1 MGAFARNRLRRLRP
15 RMEEEIVVDD
25 IDENSATDTQQV
37 DDPTTSVMPLLYIQQ
52 NKIVTGQNKV
62 FIQGPSQVATS
73 QSKQHIVIHRP
84 INTVSTAATSQAQ
97 KHILL
102 RKSTSTAQ
110 ILPLNTTQ
118 GNQTNAQVGKH
129 TFAYLGTLIKPNK
142 SRESVVIPAGTL
154 TPAQIT
160 KPKLVITPVISQL
173 APTST
178 STTSGSQSQAP
189 KHMANLILPV
199 NISQQSGTTK
209 PSMFNLKI
217 NNGQLSTES
226 KGTITVLRESKT
238 TNSTTHPPPLH
249 PIKMSLLSA
258 NKNNSNS
265 IDSIKI
271 TENPDSA
278 VITPIPKKEDNQPE
292 KRKKTISNILRSST
306 EKRMKKQHIPKSPQD
321 SLVDSNYALSSPESE
336 QDKDKKTQNDDDI
349 TLIKVI
355 PSEDKVS
362 KLNTN
367 MDDDIRIEIIKTPIN
382 CNAEITLDNKSEA
395 KSNNYDET
403 KEQLNQNNMHFDASK
418 ILDWKDGVGTLPGSN
433 LQFRM
438 NEFGIMEVVDEDEI
452 SKQNKDGIGD
462 KENVCLTQNS
472 SKTSSGIVNNTNIEK
487 KADERKSRS
496 VNADTVYHCEA
507 CGCYGLAAEFES
519 PISCSPSCTEVIE
532 AKKQPANRKDKD
544 PKEVRIKKK
553 RKKLLQESQLLQGS
567 KEIDEKS
574 DEKTQDKTK
583 EVDEEKEV
591 LASIDDEIQT
601 DSSESKFPWQRGKSG
616 FSWPKY
622 LDHCKAKAAPV
633 KLFKDPFPY
642 SKNHFRAGMKL
653 EGIDPEHP
661 SRYCVLTIAEVVGY
675 RMRVHFDGYPENYDF
690 WINADSMNIFP
701 AGWSEKNGKKLDPPK
716 GYTSGN
722 FNWNAYLKICKA
734 PVAAKNLFPNKG
746 ALQTV
751 FPTGFRVGMKLEAVD
766 RKHSSLLC
774 VASIAGLMDSRIL
787 VHFDSWDDVYDYW
800 ADTSSPYIHPV
811 GWSHH
816 NGRALTPPNNYKDAK
831 TFTWDAY
838 LKETSSVAA
847 PARAFKQRPPCAF
860 RRGMKLEAVDKRVP
874 QLIRV
879 ATVEDVKDH
888 QLKIKFD
895 GWPDSHAYWVDDDS
909 PDIHPV
915 GWCVK
920 TGHPLEPPLIDQLI
934 DRPECGTYG
943 CRGIGHIKGPKFATH
958 NSASGCPYSPQNLN
972 KSVQLPDRYSLAK
985 NNDSYEVDDCE
996 KEETQDSSKPEKT
1009 DKKIEK
1015 SQKSDGILMIE
1026 KEKQKDG
1033 DSSDKN
1039 DKNDKSGNTLE
1050 NDKSENTSES
1060 NKSENRS
1067 ENDKSENRSENDES
1081 ENRSENDKSE
1091 NGSENKK
1098 SENRSENDESENRSE
1113 NDKSENKPQNDKSEN
1128 KSENDKSE
1136 NISENDKSENKPEND
1151 KSDNRSENDKSE
1163 NKPENDK
1170 SENGSENDKSE
1181 NRSEDSDKSNK
1192 LKNLHSDGQT
1202 DDDEVSRKR
1211 KKRHQNSEEPLF
1223 SVSNVTNGDVQTWN
1237 AAIAV
1242 NTANA
1247 ANAVNTVNAV
1257 NAVNTTNAVNTAN
1270 AAIVNV
1276 ANVVNTANA
1285 AYAADIPVKQLRK
1298 ELYQSV
1304 YNPGYDPLPNAPHI
1318 WAKHSNAL
1326 NRVVSKQTTNPRR
1339 WSNEEVIKF
1348 VQSMPNCAEAGNTFR
1363 QNNIDGESFLML
1375 TQEDLVS
1382 VLRLRLGPAIK
1393 LYNSIVLLRQKAS

>member
-1 MGAFARNRLRRLRP
+1 SVKQHNFVNNRLFVN

-25 IDENSATDTQQV
+25 IDESSATDTQQV
-37 DDPTTSVMPLLYIQQ
+37 DDPATSVMPLLYIQQ
-52 NKIVTGQNKV
+52 NKVRSTQSSNINQTIVSPNTQLAAIINPVNNQIVTGQNKV

-84 INTVSTAATSQAQ
+84 INTVSTAATSQTQ

-173 APTST
+173 TPTPT
-178 STTSGSQSQAP
+178 STTSGSQSQAA

-292 KRKKTISNILRSST
+292 KRKKTISNILRGST

-321 SLVDSNYALSSPESE
+321 SLADSNYALSSPESE

-382 CNAEITLDNKSEA
+382 CNTEVTPDNKNET
-395 KSNNYDET
+395 KSNNCDET
-403 KEQLNQNNMHFDASK
+403 KEQLNQNNTLNQNNMHFDASK

-438 NEFGIMEVVDEDEI
+438 NEFGIMEVVDEDES

-519 PISCSPSCTEVIE
+519 PISCSPSCTE
-532 AKKQPANRKDKD
+532 
-544 PKEVRIKKK
+544 
-553 RKKLLQESQLLQGS
+553 
-567 KEIDEKS
+567 
-574 DEKTQDKTK
+574 
-583 EVDEEKEV
+583 
-591 LASIDDEIQT
+591 
-601 DSSESKFPWQRGKSG
+601 FPWQRGKSG

-642 SKNHFRAGMKL
+642 SKNHFRVGMKL

-787 VHFDSWDDVYDYW
+787 VHFDSWDEVYDYW
-800 ADTSSPYIHPV
+800 ADASSPYIHPV

-816 NGRALTPPNNYKDAK
+816 NGRALMPPNTYKDAK
-831 TFTWDAY
+831 SFTWDAY
-838 LKETSSVAA
+838 LKETGSVAA

-895 GWPDSHAYWVDDDS
+895 GWPDNHAYWVDDDS

-920 TGHPLEPPLIDQLI
+920 TGHPLEPPLIDQLT

-958 NSASGCPYSPQNLN
+958 NSASGCPYSSQNLN
-972 KSVQLPDRYSLAK
+972 KSVQLLDRYSLAK
-985 NNDSYEVDDCE
+985 NNDSHEADDHE
-996 KEETQDSSKPEKT
+996 MEIQENSKLEKT
-1009 DKKIEK
+1009 DKKTEK
-1015 SQKSDGILMIE
+1015 SQKSDKLVPLDDGILMIE

-1033 DSSDKN
+1033 DSS
-1039 DKNDKSGNTLE
+1039 
-1050 NDKSENTSES
+1050 
-1060 NKSENRS
+1060 
-1067 ENDKSENRSENDES
+1067 
-1081 ENRSENDKSE
+1081 
-1091 NGSENKK
+1091 
-1098 SENRSENDESENRSE
+1098 
-1113 NDKSENKPQNDKSEN
+1113 
-1128 KSENDKSE
+1128 
-1136 NISENDKSENKPEND
+1136 
-1151 KSDNRSENDKSE
+1151 ENDKSE

-1170 SENGSENDKSE
+1170 SENRSENDTSENKPENDQSENGSENDKSE
-1181 NRSEDSDKSNK
+1181 NRPENSDKSNK

-1202 DDDEVSRKR
+1202 DDDEISKKR
-1211 KKRHQNSEEPLF
+1211 KKRHQNSEEPSF
-1223 SVSNVTNGDVQTWN
+1223 SVSNITNGDVQTWN
-1237 AAIAV
+1237 V
-1242 NTANA
+1242 ANA
-1247 ANAVNTVNAV
+1247 ASVA
-1257 NAVNTTNAVNTAN
+1257 
-1270 AAIVNV
+1270 NV
-1276 ANVVNTANA
+1276 ANVVNTMNAANA

-1304 YNPGYDPLPNAPHI
+1304 YNPGYNPLPNAPHI

-1348 VQSMPNCAEAGNTFR
+1348 VQSMPNCAEAGNIFR

>member
-1 MGAFARNRLRRLRP
+1 MALADNFKT
-15 RMEEEIVVDD
+15 MDEEIVVDD
-25 IDENSATDTQQV
+25 VEEHSTVDTQQT

-52 NKIVTGQNKV
+52 NKVRSTKSSNVNQTLVSPSTQLAAIINPVKNQIVTGQNKV
-62 FIQGPSQVATS
+62 FIQGSNQVSTS
-73 QSKQHIVIHRP
+73 QSKQHIVIHRSP

-110 ILPLNTTQ
+110 IVPLNTTQ

-142 SRESVVIPAGTL
+142 SRESVVIPAGAL
-154 TPAQIT
+154 TQTQITT

-173 APTST
+173 AQTST
-178 STTSGSQSQAP
+178 STTSGSQSQP
-189 KHMANLILPV
+189 GKHMANLILPV
-199 NISQQSGTTK
+199 NIPQQSGTTK
-209 PSMFNLKI
+209 SSMFNLKI

-249 PIKMSLLSA
+249 PIAKMSLLNA
-258 NKNNSNS
+258 NKGNSNS

-292 KRKKTISNILRSST
+292 KRKKTISNILRGST
-306 EKRMKKQHIPKSPQD
+306 EKRMKKQNIPKSPQD
-321 SLVDSNYALSSPESE
+321 SLADTNYALSSPESE
-336 QDKDKKTQNDDDI
+336 QDKDKKAQNDDDI

-367 MDDDIRIEIIKTPIN
+367 VDDDIKIEIIKTPTNSNI
-382 CNAEITLDNKSEA
+382 ETSPDIKTEA

-403 KEQLNQNNMHFDASK
+403 KEQLNQNKNLDASK
-418 ILDWKDGVGTLPGSN
+418 VLDWKDGVGTLPGSN

-438 NEFGIMEVVDEDEI
+438 NEFGIMEVLDEDE
-452 SKQNKDGIGD
+452 SNKQNKDGIGD

-472 SKTSSGIVNNTNIEK
+472 SKTSSGTVNTNIEK
-487 KADERKSRS
+487 KADDRKSRS
-496 VNADTVYHCEA
+496 VSADTVYHCEA

-532 AKKQPANRKDKD
+532 ARKQPTNRKDKD
-544 PKEVRIKKK
+544 LKEVRMKKK
-553 RKKLLQESQLLQGS
+553 RKRLLQEPQWS
-567 KEIDEKS
+567 KEIDERS
-574 DEKTQDKTK
+574 DDKIK
-583 EVDEEKEV
+583 LEMDEEKDTM
-591 LASIDDEIQT
+591 AGIDDEIQG
-601 DSSESKFPWQRGKSG
+601 DSSESKYPWQRGKLG

-622 LDHCKAKAAPV
+622 LEHCKAKAAPV

-642 SKNHFRAGMKL
+642 SKNHFRVGMKL

-675 RMRVHFDGYPENYDF
+675 RMRLHFDGYPENYDF
-690 WINADSMNIFP
+690 WVNADSMNIFP
-701 AGWSEKNGKKLDPPK
+701 AGWAEKNGKKLNPPK
-716 GYTSGN
+716 GYTSAN

-746 ALQTV
+746 ALHPV

-774 VASIAGLMDSRIL
+774 VATIAGLMDSRIL
-787 VHFDSWDDVYDYW
+787 VHFDSWDEVYDYW
-800 ADTSSPYIHPV
+800 ADASSPYIHPV

-816 NGRALTPPNNYKDAK
+816 NGRVLMPPNNYKDTK
-831 TFTWDAY
+831 SFTWDAY
-838 LKETSSVAA
+838 LRETGSLAA

-860 RRGMKLEAVDKRVP
+860 RRGMKLEVVDKRVP

-888 QLKIKFD
+888 LLKIKFD
-895 GWPDSHAYWVDDDS
+895 GWPDNHAYWVDDDS

-915 GWCVK
+915 GWCSK
-920 TGHPLEPPLIDQLI
+920 TGHPLEPPLTPDNLN

-943 CRGIGHIKGPKFATH
+943 CRGIGHVKGPKFATH

-972 KSVQLPDRYSLAK
+972 KSGQMPDRLNLTK
-985 NNDSYEVDDCE
+985 G
-996 KEETQDSSKPEKT
+996 QDSHEAYDYEQDLQEKIKLEKS
-1009 DKKIEK
+1009 DRIKIEK
-1015 SQKSDGILMIE
+1015 SEKSDKLLFSDEGILMIE
-1026 KEKQKDG
+1026 KEIKEEG

-1039 DKNDKSGNTLE
+1039 DKC
-1050 NDKSENTSES
+1050 
-1060 NKSENRS
+1060 ENRS
-1067 ENDKSENRSENDES
+1067 EN
-1081 ENRSENDKSE
+1081 
-1091 NGSENKK
+1091 
-1098 SENRSENDESENRSE
+1098 
-1113 NDKSENKPQNDKSEN
+1113 
-1128 KSENDKSE
+1128 
-1136 NISENDKSENKPEND
+1136 
-1151 KSDNRSENDKSE
+1151 
-1163 NKPENDK
+1163 
-1170 SENGSENDKSE
+1170 
-1181 NRSEDSDKSNK
+1181 SDKSNK
-1192 LKNLHSDGQT
+1192 FKNLHSDGQT

-1211 KKRHQNSEEPLF
+1211 RKRHPNSDESLF
-1223 SVSNVTNGDVQTWN
+1223 SVSNVTYGDLHWST
-1237 AAIAV
+1237 
-1242 NTANA
+1242 TSYA
-1247 ANAVNTVNAV
+1247 AN
-1257 NAVNTTNAVNTAN
+1257 
-1270 AAIVNV
+1270 
-1276 ANVVNTANA
+1276 
-1285 AYAADIPVKQLRK
+1285 IPVKQLRK

-1304 YNPGYDPLPNAPHI
+1304 YNPGYNPLPNAPHI

-1348 VQSMPNCAEAGNTFR
+1348 IQSMPNCAEAGNVIR
-1363 QNNIDGESFLML
+1363 QNNIDGEAFLML

>member
-1 MGAFARNRLRRLRP
+1 MPMINATPA

-25 IDENSATDTQQV
+25 IDENSTADTQHS
-37 DDPTTSVMPLLYIQQ
+37 DGTTTPVMPLLYIQQ
-52 NKIVTGQNKV
+52 NKVRSTLSPSVNQNLVSPSTQLAAIINPVNNQIVTGQNKV

-110 ILPLNTTQ
+110 IVPLNTTQ

-142 SRESVVIPAGTL
+142 SRESVVIPAGAL
-154 TPAQIT
+154 TPTQIT

-173 APTST
+173 AQST
-178 STTSGSQSQAP
+178 STTSSQSQPP

-199 NISQQSGTTK
+199 NIPQQSCSTK

-249 PIKMSLLSA
+249 PIAKMSLLNA
-258 NKNNSNS
+258 NKGNSNS

-292 KRKKTISNILRSST
+292 KRKKTISNILRGST
-306 EKRMKKQHIPKSPQD
+306 EKRLKKQNIPKSPQD
-321 SLVDSNYALSSPESE
+321 SLADANYALSSPECE
-336 QDKDKKTQNDDDI
+336 QDKDKKAHNDDDI

-355 PSEDKVS
+355 PSEDKVP

-367 MDDDIRIEIIKTPIN
+367 MDDDIKIEIIKTPTN
-382 CNAEITLDNKSEA
+382 VETVPDNKSEA
-395 KSNNYDET
+395 KSNNYEET
-403 KEQLNQNNMHFDASK
+403 KEQLNTLNQNNTNFDASK
-418 ILDWKDGVGTLPGSN
+418 VLDWKDGVGTLPGSN

-438 NEFGIMEVVDEDEI
+438 NEFGIMEVVDEDE
-452 SKQNKDGIGD
+452 SNKQNKDGIGD

-472 SKTSSGIVNNTNIEK
+472 SKTSPGIVNNTNVEK
-487 KADERKSRS
+487 KAEDRKSRS
-496 VNADTVYHCEA
+496 VSADTVYHCEA

-519 PISCSPSCTEVIE
+519 PISCSPSCTEVME
-532 AKKQPANRKDKD
+532 AKKQSANRKDKD
-544 PKEVRIKKK
+544 LKEVRMKKK
-553 RKKLLQESQLLQGS
+553 RKRLLQEPQWP
-567 KEIDEKS
+567 KEMDERS
-574 DEKTQDKTK
+574 DEKTHDKIK
-583 EVDEEKEV
+583 LEMDEEKD
-591 LASIDDEIQT
+591 AIAGMDDEIQG
-601 DSSESKFPWQRGKSG
+601 DSSESKYPWQRGKLG

-622 LDHCKAKAAPV
+622 LEHCKAKAAPV

-642 SKNHFRAGMKL
+642 SKNHFRVGMKL

-675 RMRVHFDGYPENYDF
+675 RMRLHFDGYPENYDF

-701 AGWSEKNGKKLDPPK
+701 AGWSEKNGKKLNPPK
-716 GYTSGN
+716 GYTSGT

-734 PVAAKNLFPNKG
+734 SVAAKNLFPNKG

-751 FPTGFRVGMKLEAVD
+751 FTTGFRVGMKLEAVD

-787 VHFDSWDDVYDYW
+787 VHFDSWDEVYDYW
-800 ADTSSPYIHPV
+800 ADASSPYIHPV

-816 NGRALTPPNNYKDAK
+816 NGRVLMPPNNYKDPK
-831 TFTWDAY
+831 SFTWDMY
-838 LKETSSVAA
+838 LRETGSVAA

-860 RRGMKLEAVDKRVP
+860 KRGMKLEAVDKRVP

-888 QLKIKFD
+888 LLKIKFD
-895 GWPDSHAYWVDDDS
+895 GWPDNHAYWVDDDS

-915 GWCVK
+915 GWCAK
-920 TGHPLEPPLIDQLI
+920 TGHPLEPPLTPDNLN

-943 CRGIGHIKGPKFATH
+943 CRGIGHVRGPKFLTH

-972 KSVQLPDRYSLAK
+972 KSGQMPDRLNLSK
-985 NNDSYEVDDCE
+985 NHDSHEAYDYEGEIQE
-996 KEETQDSSKPEKT
+996 KIKLEKTDRIKIEKPEKS
-1009 DKKIEK
+1009 DKLLF
-1015 SQKSDGILMIE
+1015 SDDGMLMIE
-1026 KEKQKDG
+1026 KEIKQEDG

-1039 DKNDKSGNTLE
+1039 DK
-1050 NDKSENTSES
+1050 
-1060 NKSENRS
+1060 SENRS
-1067 ENDKSENRSENDES
+1067 EN
-1081 ENRSENDKSE
+1081 
-1091 NGSENKK
+1091 
-1098 SENRSENDESENRSE
+1098 
-1113 NDKSENKPQNDKSEN
+1113 
-1128 KSENDKSE
+1128 
-1136 NISENDKSENKPEND
+1136 
-1151 KSDNRSENDKSE
+1151 
-1163 NKPENDK
+1163 
-1170 SENGSENDKSE
+1170 
-1181 NRSEDSDKSNK
+1181 SDKSNK
-1192 LKNLHSDGQT
+1192 FKNLHSDGQT
-1202 DDDEVSRKR
+1202 DDDEISRKR
-1211 KKRHQNSEEPLF
+1211 KKRHPNLEESLF
-1223 SVSNVTNGDVQTWN
+1223 TVSNVTYGDLHWSS
-1237 AAIAV
+1237 
-1242 NTANA
+1242 
-1247 ANAVNTVNAV
+1247 
-1257 NAVNTTNAVNTAN
+1257 TT
-1270 AAIVNV
+1270 
-1276 ANVVNTANA
+1276 
-1285 AYAADIPVKQLRK
+1285 AYAANIPVKQLRK

-1304 YNPGYDPLPNAPHI
+1304 YNPGYNPLPNAPHI

-1326 NRVVSKQTTNPRR
+1326 NRVVSRQTTNPRR

-1348 VQSMPNCAEAGNTFR
+1348 IQSMPNCAEAGNVFR
-1363 QNNIDGESFLML
+1363 QNNIDGEAFLML

>member
-1 MGAFARNRLRRLRP
+1 MKQPNFDPSVN

-52 NKIVTGQNKV
+52 NKVRSTPSSNINQTIVSPNTQLAAIINPVNNQIVGQNKV

-84 INTVSTAATSQAQ
+84 INTVSTTATSQAQ

-173 APTST
+173 AQTST

-249 PIKMSLLSA
+249 PIAKMSLLSA
-258 NKNNSNS
+258 NKSNSNS

-292 KRKKTISNILRSST
+292 KRKKTISNILRGSS

-321 SLVDSNYALSSPESE
+321 NLADANYALSSPESE

-349 TLIKVI
+349 TLIKVV

-367 MDDDIRIEIIKTPIN
+367 MDDDIRIEIIKAPAS
-382 CNAEITLDNKSEA
+382 CNAEVTPDNKSEA
-395 KSNNYDET
+395 KGNNCDDT
-403 KEQLNQNNMHFDASK
+403 KEQSNQNNTNQNIMNFDASK
-418 ILDWKDGVGTLPGSN
+418 VLDWKDGVGTLPGSN

-438 NEFGIMEVVDEDEI
+438 NEFGIIEVVDEDEN

-487 KADERKSRS
+487 KTDERKSRS

-532 AKKQPANRKDKD
+532 AKKQPTNRKDN
-544 PKEVRIKKK
+544 PKEIRIKKK

-583 EVDEEKEV
+583 ELDEEKEV
-591 LASIDDEIQT
+591 LAGVDDEIQA
-601 DSSESKFPWQRGKSG
+601 DLSESKYPWQTGKLG

-622 LDHCKAKAAPV
+622 LEHCKAKAAPV

-642 SKNHFRAGMKL
+642 SKNHFRVGMKL

-787 VHFDSWDDVYDYW
+787 VHFDSWDEVYDYW
-800 ADTSSPYIHPV
+800 ADASSPYIHPV

-816 NGRALTPPNNYKDAK
+816 NGRVLVPPNQYKDAK
-831 TFTWDAY
+831 SFSWDTY
-838 LKETSSVAA
+838 LKETGSVAA

-860 RRGMKLEAVDKRVP
+860 RRGMKLETVDKRVP

-895 GWPDSHAYWVDDDS
+895 GWPDNHAYWVDDDS

-915 GWCVK
+915 GWCAK
-920 TGHPLEPPLIDQLI
+920 TGHPLEPPLTPDNLN
-934 DRPECGTYG
+934 DLPECGTYG
-943 CRGIGHIKGPKFATH
+943 CRGIGHVKGPKFATH
-958 NSASGCPYSPQNLN
+958 NSASGCPYSLQNLN
-972 KSVQLPDRYSLAK
+972 KSGQMPDRHNLK
-985 NNDSYEVDDCE
+985 NNDFHEVDNNE
-996 KEETQDSSKPEKT
+996 KEVQEKSKEKT

-1015 SQKSDGILMIE
+1015 SQKSDKLVPSDDGILMIE

-1033 DSSDKN
+1033 DSSKF
-1039 DKNDKSGNTLE
+1039 
-1050 NDKSENTSES
+1050 
-1060 NKSENRS
+1060 
-1067 ENDKSENRSENDES
+1067 
-1081 ENRSENDKSE
+1081 
-1091 NGSENKK
+1091 
-1098 SENRSENDESENRSE
+1098 
-1113 NDKSENKPQNDKSEN
+1113 
-1128 KSENDKSE
+1128 
-1136 NISENDKSENKPEND
+1136 
-1151 KSDNRSENDKSE
+1151 
-1163 NKPENDK
+1163 
-1170 SENGSENDKSE
+1170 
-1181 NRSEDSDKSNK
+1181 
-1192 LKNLHSDGQT
+1192 KNLHNEGQT

-1211 KKRHQNSEEPLF
+1211 KRRHQNSEESLF
-1223 SVSNVTNGDVQTWN
+1223 SVSNVTN
-1237 AAIAV
+1237 
-1242 NTANA
+1242 
-1247 ANAVNTVNAV
+1247 
-1257 NAVNTTNAVNTAN
+1257 
-1270 AAIVNV
+1270 
-1276 ANVVNTANA
+1276 
-1285 AYAADIPVKQLRK
+1285 DIPVKQLRK

-1304 YNPGYDPLPNAPHI
+1304 YNPGYNPLPNAPHI

-1326 NRVVSKQTTNPRR
+1326 NRVVSRQTTNPRR

-1348 VQSMPNCAEAGNTFR
+1348 VQSMPNCAEAGNIFR

>member
-1 MGAFARNRLRRLRP
+1 MLKRETMKQPNFDPSVN

-52 NKIVTGQNKV
+52 NKVRSTPSSNINQTIVSPNTQLAAIINPVNNQIVGQNKV

-84 INTVSTAATSQAQ
+84 INTVSTTATSQAQ

-173 APTST
+173 AQTST

-249 PIKMSLLSA
+249 PIAKMSLLSA
-258 NKNNSNS
+258 NKSNSNS

-292 KRKKTISNILRSST
+292 KRKKTISNILRGSS

-321 SLVDSNYALSSPESE
+321 NLADANYALSSPESE

-349 TLIKVI
+349 TLIKVV

-367 MDDDIRIEIIKTPIN
+367 MDDDIRIEIIKAPAS
-382 CNAEITLDNKSEA
+382 CNAEVTPDNKSEA
-395 KSNNYDET
+395 KGNNCDDT
-403 KEQLNQNNMHFDASK
+403 KEQSNQNNTNQNIMNFDASK
-418 ILDWKDGVGTLPGSN
+418 VLDWKDGVGTLPGSN

-438 NEFGIMEVVDEDEI
+438 NEFGIIEVVDEDEN

-487 KADERKSRS
+487 KTDERKSRS

-532 AKKQPANRKDKD
+532 AKKQPTNRKDN
-544 PKEVRIKKK
+544 PKEIRIKKK

-583 EVDEEKEV
+583 ELDEEKEV
-591 LASIDDEIQT
+591 LAGVDDEIQA
-601 DSSESKFPWQRGKSG
+601 DLSESKYPWQTGKLG

-622 LDHCKAKAAPV
+622 LEHCKAKAAPV

-642 SKNHFRAGMKL
+642 SKNHFRVGMKL

-787 VHFDSWDDVYDYW
+787 VHFDSWDEVYDYW
-800 ADTSSPYIHPV
+800 ADASSPYIHPV

-816 NGRALTPPNNYKDAK
+816 NGRVLVPPNQYKDAK
-831 TFTWDAY
+831 SFSWDTY
-838 LKETSSVAA
+838 LKETGSVAA

-860 RRGMKLEAVDKRVP
+860 RRGMKLETVDKRVP

-895 GWPDSHAYWVDDDS
+895 GWPDNHAYWVDDDS

-915 GWCVK
+915 GWCAK
-920 TGHPLEPPLIDQLI
+920 TGHPLEPPLTPDNLN
-934 DRPECGTYG
+934 DLPECGTYG
-943 CRGIGHIKGPKFATH
+943 CRGIGHVKGPKFATH
-958 NSASGCPYSPQNLN
+958 NSASGCPYSLQNLN
-972 KSVQLPDRYSLAK
+972 KSGQMPDRHNLK
-985 NNDSYEVDDCE
+985 NNDFHEVDNNE
-996 KEETQDSSKPEKT
+996 KEVQEKSKEKT

-1015 SQKSDGILMIE
+1015 SQKSDKLVPSDDGILMIE

-1033 DSSDKN
+1033 DSSKF
-1039 DKNDKSGNTLE
+1039 
-1050 NDKSENTSES
+1050 
-1060 NKSENRS
+1060 
-1067 ENDKSENRSENDES
+1067 
-1081 ENRSENDKSE
+1081 
-1091 NGSENKK
+1091 
-1098 SENRSENDESENRSE
+1098 
-1113 NDKSENKPQNDKSEN
+1113 
-1128 KSENDKSE
+1128 
-1136 NISENDKSENKPEND
+1136 
-1151 KSDNRSENDKSE
+1151 
-1163 NKPENDK
+1163 
-1170 SENGSENDKSE
+1170 
-1181 NRSEDSDKSNK
+1181 
-1192 LKNLHSDGQT
+1192 KNLHNEGQT

-1211 KKRHQNSEEPLF
+1211 KRRHQNSEESLF

-1237 AAIAV
+1237 AVNAA
-1242 NTANA
+1242 NTANVMNA
-1247 ANAVNTVNAV
+1247 ANTANITNIT
-1257 NAVNTTNAVNTAN
+1257 NIMNTTNIAN
-1270 AAIVNV
+1270 A
-1276 ANVVNTANA
+1276 TNA
-1285 AYAADIPVKQLRK
+1285 TNATQYAADIPVKQLRK

-1304 YNPGYDPLPNAPHI
+1304 YNPGYNPLPNAPHI

-1326 NRVVSKQTTNPRR
+1326 NRVVSRQTTNPRR

-1348 VQSMPNCAEAGNTFR
+1348 VQSMPNCAEAGNIFR

>member
-52 NKIVTGQNKV
+52 NKVRSTQSSNINQTIVSPNTQLAAIINPVNNQIVTGQNKV

-173 APTST
+173 APTPT
-178 STTSGSQSQAP
+178 STTSGSQSQAA

-292 KRKKTISNILRSST
+292 KRKKTISNILRGST

-321 SLVDSNYALSSPESE
+321 SLADSNYALSSPESE

-382 CNAEITLDNKSEA
+382 CNTEVTSDNKNEV
-395 KSNNYDET
+395 KSNNCDET
-403 KEQLNQNNMHFDASK
+403 KEQLNQNNTLNQNNMHFDASK

-438 NEFGIMEVVDEDEI
+438 NEFGIMEVVDEDES

-583 EVDEEKEV
+583 EMDEEKEV
-591 LASIDDEIQT
+591 LASIDDELQA

-642 SKNHFRAGMKL
+642 SKNHFRVGMKL

-787 VHFDSWDDVYDYW
+787 VHFDSWDEVYDYW
-800 ADTSSPYIHPV
+800 ADASSPYIHPV

-816 NGRALTPPNNYKDAK
+816 NGRALMPPNTYKDAK
-831 TFTWDAY
+831 SFTWDAY
-838 LKETSSVAA
+838 LKETGSVAA

-895 GWPDSHAYWVDDDS
+895 GWPDNHAYWVDDDS

-920 TGHPLEPPLIDQLI
+920 TGHPLEPPLIDQLT

-958 NSASGCPYSPQNLN
+958 NSTSGCPYSSQNLN
-972 KSVQLPDRYSLAK
+972 KSVQLLDRYNLAK
-985 NNDSYEVDDCE
+985 NNDSHEADDYEMEIQE
-996 KEETQDSSKPEKT
+996 KSKLEKT
-1009 DKKIEK
+1009 DKKTEK
-1015 SQKSDGILMIE
+1015 SQKFDKPVPLDDGILMSE

-1039 DKNDKSGNTLE
+1039 DKSGNTSE
-1050 NDKSENTSES
+1050 NDKSENTSENNKS
-1060 NKSENRS
+1060 ENRSENDKSENRS

-1091 NGSENKK
+1091 NRSENEKPENTSENEK
-1098 SENRSENDESENRSE
+1098 SEDRSENDESENG
-1113 NDKSENKPQNDKSEN
+1113 
-1128 KSENDKSE
+1128 
-1136 NISENDKSENKPEND
+1136 SENDKSENKPEND
-1151 KSDNRSENDKSE
+1151 KSENRSENDTSE

-1181 NRSEDSDKSNK
+1181 NRSENSDKSNK
-1192 LKNLHSDGQT
+1192 LKNLHSDNGQT
-1202 DDDEVSRKR
+1202 DDDEISKKR
-1211 KKRHQNSEEPLF
+1211 KKRHQNSEEPSF
-1223 SVSNVTNGDVQTWN
+1223 SVSNITNGDVQTWN
-1237 AAIAV
+1237 VA
-1242 NTANA
+1242 
-1247 ANAVNTVNAV
+1247 
-1257 NAVNTTNAVNTAN
+1257 
-1270 AAIVNV
+1270 NV
-1276 ANVVNTANA
+1276 ANVVNTVNA

-1304 YNPGYDPLPNAPHI
+1304 YNPGYNPLPNAPHI

-1348 VQSMPNCAEAGNTFR
+1348 VQSMPNCAEAGNIFR

>member
-1 MGAFARNRLRRLRP
+1 MPMINAMSA

-25 IDENSATDTQQV
+25 IDENNATDTQQT
-37 DDPTTSVMPLLYIQQ
+37 DDPSTTSVMPLLYIQQ
-52 NKIVTGQNKV
+52 NKVRSTQSSHINQTLVSPNTQLAAIINPVNNQIVTGQNKV

-84 INTVSTAATSQAQ
+84 INTVSTATPSQAQ

-110 ILPLNTTQ
+110 IVPLNTTQ

-129 TFAYLGTLIKPNK
+129 TFAYLGAFIKPNK
-142 SRESVVIPAGTL
+142 SRESVVIPAGAL
-154 TPAQIT
+154 TSTQIN
-160 KPKLVITPVISQL
+160 KPKIVITPVISQL
-173 APTST
+173 AQTST
-178 STTSGSQSQAP
+178 STTSGSQSQTH

-199 NISQQSGTTK
+199 NIPQQSNTTK

-217 NNGQLSTES
+217 NNGQLSTDS

-249 PIKMSLLSA
+249 PIAKMSLLSA
-258 NKNNSNS
+258 NKGSSNS

-292 KRKKTISNILRSST
+292 KRKKTISNILRGST
-306 EKRMKKQHIPKSPQD
+306 EKRMKKQNIPKSPQD
-321 SLVDSNYALSSPESE
+321 SLADTNYALSSPESE
-336 QDKDKKTQNDDDI
+336 QDKDKKAQNDDDI

-367 MDDDIRIEIIKTPIN
+367 MDDDIKIEIIKTPTN
-382 CNAEITLDNKSEA
+382 CNVEAMPDNKSEA
-395 KSNNYDET
+395 KSNNCDET
-403 KEQLNQNNMHFDASK
+403 KEQLNTSNQNNTSFDASK
-418 ILDWKDGVGTLPGSN
+418 VLDWKDGVGTLPGSN

-438 NEFGIMEVVDEDEI
+438 NEFGIMEVVDEDE
-452 SKQNKDGIGD
+452 SQKQNKDGIGD

-472 SKTSSGIVNNTNIEK
+472 SKTSSGIVNNTSVEK
-487 KADERKSRS
+487 KAEERKSRS
-496 VNADTVYHCEA
+496 VSADTMYHCEA

-544 PKEVRIKKK
+544 LKEVRMKKK
-553 RKKLLQESQLLQGS
+553 RKRLLQEPQWS
-567 KEIDEKS
+567 KEMDERSDEKPHDKIKLEIDE
-574 DEKTQDKTK
+574 EKD
-583 EVDEEKEV
+583 
-591 LASIDDEIQT
+591 AMAGIDDEIQG
-601 DSSESKFPWQRGKSG
+601 DSSESKYPWQRGKLG

-622 LDHCKAKAAPV
+622 LEHCKAKAAPV

-642 SKNHFRAGMKL
+642 SKNHFRVGMKL

-675 RMRVHFDGYPENYDF
+675 RMRLHFDGYPENYDF

-701 AGWSEKNGKKLDPPK
+701 AGWAEKNGKKLNPPK
-716 GYTSGN
+716 GYTSGS
-722 FNWNAYLKICKA
+722 FNWNAYLKLCKA
-734 PVAAKNLFPNKG
+734 PIAAKNLFPNKG
-746 ALQTV
+746 ALQSV

-774 VASIAGLMDSRIL
+774 VATIAGLLDSRIL
-787 VHFDSWDDVYDYW
+787 VHFDSWDEVYDYW
-800 ADTSSPYIHPV
+800 ADASSPYIHPV

-816 NGRALTPPNNYKDAK
+816 NGRVLVPPNNYKEK
-831 TFTWDAY
+831 TFTWDTY
-838 LKETSSVAA
+838 LRETGSVAA

-860 RRGMKLEAVDKRVP
+860 KRGMKLEVVDKRVP

-888 QLKIKFD
+888 LLKIKFD
-895 GWPDSHAYWVDDDS
+895 GWPDNHAYWVDDDS

-915 GWCVK
+915 GWCAK
-920 TGHPLEPPLIDQLI
+920 TGHPLEPPLTDNLN

-972 KSVQLPDRYSLAK
+972 KTGQMPDRLNLTKSH
-985 NNDSYEVDDCE
+985 DFHESYDYEEELQE
-996 KEETQDSSKPEKT
+996 KIKLEKT
-1009 DKKIEK
+1009 DRIKIEK
-1015 SQKSDGILMIE
+1015 SEKSDKLAFSDDGILMIE
-1026 KEKQKDG
+1026 KEIKQEDG

-1039 DKNDKSGNTLE
+1039 DK
-1050 NDKSENTSES
+1050 
-1060 NKSENRS
+1060 SENRS
-1067 ENDKSENRSENDES
+1067 DNNSE
-1081 ENRSENDKSE
+1081 
-1091 NGSENKK
+1091 
-1098 SENRSENDESENRSE
+1098 
-1113 NDKSENKPQNDKSEN
+1113 
-1128 KSENDKSE
+1128 
-1136 NISENDKSENKPEND
+1136 
-1151 KSDNRSENDKSE
+1151 
-1163 NKPENDK
+1163 
-1170 SENGSENDKSE
+1170 
-1181 NRSEDSDKSNK
+1181 KSNK
-1192 LKNLHSDGQT
+1192 FKNLHSDGQT
-1202 DDDEVSRKR
+1202 DDDEISRKR
-1211 KKRHQNSEEPLF
+1211 KKRHQNSEESLF
-1223 SVSNVTNGDVQTWN
+1223 SVSNVAYGDLHWS
-1237 AAIAV
+1237 AAP
-1242 NTANA
+1242 
-1247 ANAVNTVNAV
+1247 
-1257 NAVNTTNAVNTAN
+1257 
-1270 AAIVNV
+1270 
-1276 ANVVNTANA
+1276 
-1285 AYAADIPVKQLRK
+1285 YASNMPVKQLRK

-1304 YNPGYDPLPNAPHI
+1304 YNPGYNPLPNAPHI

-1326 NRVVSKQTTNPRR
+1326 NRVVSRQTTNPRR

-1348 VQSMPNCAEAGNTFR
+1348 IQSMPNCAEAGNVFR
-1363 QNNIDGESFLML
+1363 QNNIDGEAFLML
-1375 TQEDLVS
+1375 TQEDLMS

>member
-1 MGAFARNRLRRLRP
+1 MALANNFKT
-15 RMEEEIVVDD
+15 MDEEIVVDD
-25 IDENSATDTQQV
+25 VEEHSTVDTQHQTA
-37 DDPTTSVMPLLYIQQ
+37 DDSTTSVMPLLYIQQ
-52 NKIVTGQNKV
+52 NKVRSTQSSNVNQTLASPSTQLAAIINLVNNQIVTGQNKV
-62 FIQGPSQVATS
+62 FIQGPNQVATS

-110 ILPLNTTQ
+110 IVPLNTTQ

-142 SRESVVIPAGTL
+142 SRESVVIPAGAL
-154 TPAQIT
+154 TPTHQIS

-173 APTST
+173 AQTSA
-178 STTSGSQSQAP
+178 STTSGSQSQPP

-199 NISQQSGTTK
+199 NIPQQSGTTK
-209 PSMFNLKI
+209 PLFNVKI

-249 PIKMSLLSA
+249 PIAKMSLLNA
-258 NKNNSNS
+258 NKGNSNS

-292 KRKKTISNILRSST
+292 KRKKTISNILRGST
-306 EKRMKKQHIPKSPQD
+306 EKRMKKQNIAKSPQD
-321 SLVDSNYALSSPESE
+321 GLTDTNYALSSPESE
-336 QDKDKKTQNDDDI
+336 QDKDKKVQNDDDI

-362 KLNTN
+362 KINTN
-367 MDDDIRIEIIKTPIN
+367 MDDDIKIEIIKTPTN
-382 CNAEITLDNKSEA
+382 CNRDSVETTPDNKSES
-395 KSNNYDET
+395 KSNNIDET
-403 KEQLNQNNMHFDASK
+403 KEQLNTLNQNKNLDASK

-438 NEFGIMEVVDEDEI
+438 NEFGIMEVVDEDE
-452 SKQNKDGIGD
+452 SNKQNKDGIGD

-472 SKTSSGIVNNTNIEK
+472 SKTSSGVVNNTNVEK
-487 KADERKSRS
+487 KVDDKKSRS

-544 PKEVRIKKK
+544 LKEVRMKKK
-553 RKKLLQESQLLQGS
+553 RKRLLQEPQWS
-567 KEIDEKS
+567 KEIDERS
-574 DEKTQDKTK
+574 DEKAHDKIK
-583 EVDEEKEV
+583 LEMDEEKD
-591 LASIDDEIQT
+591 SMTGMDDEIQG
-601 DSSESKFPWQRGKSG
+601 DSSESKYPWQRGKLG

-622 LDHCKAKAAPV
+622 LEHCKAKAAPV

-642 SKNHFRAGMKL
+642 SKNHFRVGMKL

-675 RMRVHFDGYPENYDF
+675 RMRLHFDGYPENYDF

-701 AGWSEKNGKKLDPPK
+701 AGWAEKNGKKLNPPK
-716 GYTSGN
+716 GYTSAN

-746 ALQTV
+746 ALQSV

-774 VASIAGLMDSRIL
+774 VATIAGLMDSRIL
-787 VHFDSWDDVYDYW
+787 VHFDSWDEVYDYW
-800 ADTSSPYIHPV
+800 ADASSPYIHPV

-816 NGRALTPPNNYKDAK
+816 NGRVLMPPNNYKDSK
-831 TFTWDAY
+831 SFTWDSY
-838 LKETSSVAA
+838 LRDTGSVAA

-860 RRGMKLEAVDKRVP
+860 KRGMKLEAVDKRVP

-888 QLKIKFD
+888 LLKIKFD
-895 GWPDSHAYWVDDDS
+895 GWPDNHTYWVDDDS

-920 TGHPLEPPLIDQLI
+920 TGHPLEPPLTPDNLN

-943 CRGIGHIKGPKFATH
+943 CRGIGHVKGPKFATH

-972 KSVQLPDRYSLAK
+972 KMGQMPDRLNLSK
-985 NNDSYEVDDCE
+985 GDSQEAYDYEEDLQE
-996 KEETQDSSKPEKT
+996 KIKLEKS
-1009 DKKIEK
+1009 DRIKIEK
-1015 SQKSDGILMIE
+1015 TEKSDKFLFLDEGLLMIE
-1026 KEKQKDG
+1026 KEMKEDG

-1039 DKNDKSGNTLE
+1039 DKC
-1050 NDKSENTSES
+1050 
-1060 NKSENRS
+1060 ENRS
-1067 ENDKSENRSENDES
+1067 
-1081 ENRSENDKSE
+1081 
-1091 NGSENKK
+1091 
-1098 SENRSENDESENRSE
+1098 
-1113 NDKSENKPQNDKSEN
+1113 
-1128 KSENDKSE
+1128 
-1136 NISENDKSENKPEND
+1136 
-1151 KSDNRSENDKSE
+1151 DN
-1163 NKPENDK
+1163 
-1170 SENGSENDKSE
+1170 
-1181 NRSEDSDKSNK
+1181 SDKYNK
-1192 LKNLHSDGQT
+1192 FKNLHSDGQT

-1211 KKRHQNSEEPLF
+1211 KKRHANSEEPLF
-1223 SVSNVTNGDVQTWN
+1223 SVSNVTYGDLHWN
-1237 AAIAV
+1237 SAQ
-1242 NTANA
+1242 
-1247 ANAVNTVNAV
+1247 
-1257 NAVNTTNAVNTAN
+1257 
-1270 AAIVNV
+1270 
-1276 ANVVNTANA
+1276 
-1285 AYAADIPVKQLRK
+1285 YASNIPVKQLRK

-1304 YNPGYDPLPNAPHI
+1304 YNPGYNPLPNAPHI

-1348 VQSMPNCAEAGNTFR
+1348 IQSMPNCAEAGNIIR
-1363 QNNIDGESFLML
+1363 QNNIDGEAFLML